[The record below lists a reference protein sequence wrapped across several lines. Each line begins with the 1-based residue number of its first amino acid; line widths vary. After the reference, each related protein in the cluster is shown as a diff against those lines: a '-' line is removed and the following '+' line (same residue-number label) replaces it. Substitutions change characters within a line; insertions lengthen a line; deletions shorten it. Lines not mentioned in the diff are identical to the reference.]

1 MTKSDSPADLRT
13 LRCFVF
19 DFGFTLS
26 SQRYFTVCP
35 PECPD
40 WVELFQKHVFS
51 GDTHLF
57 DRWMDGAI
65 GAEDVASLM
74 APIVGMAERDVL
86 DCMERGLVGL
96 HTNAAVVKL
105 ANAVKRMGK
114 RTILVTGNIDL
125 FDTIV
130 VPDLDLASTF
140 DVIVNSSRSK
150 SSFKLSLWDEAFALL
165 NDGVN
170 YHNSFL
176 IEDSRKNVELF
187 RAAGGRAHHYLGD
200 EALTD
205 FLNENRFPSG

>member
-1 MTKSDSPADLRT
+1 
-13 LRCFVF
+13 VF

-65 GAEDVASLM
+65 GAEAVASLM

-150 SSFKLSLWDEAFALL
+150 SSFKLSLWDEAFALPERWRKL
-165 NDGVN
+165 PQQLSHRRQPEKRGTV
-170 YHNSFL
+170 
-176 IEDSRKNVELF
+176 SRRRRPGQSLSW
-187 RAAGGRAHHYLGD
+187 RRS
-200 EALTD
+200 TD
-205 FLNENRFPSG
+205 RFPE